1 MQSYS
6 AEKTEEEEIFIK
18 RGYAWDMHIKRFV
31 LSHFKKIVIGI
42 YGSWRTFNYALL
54 K

>member
-6 AEKTEEEEIFIK
+6 AEKTEEEEIFYK
-18 RGYAWDMHIKRFV
+18 KGLCLRYAHKEFV

-42 YGSWRTFNYALL
+42 YGHEEPSNYALL